1 VEHFVGV
8 LKGKISGGQHE
19 ADICDPAMF
28 KASTWQR
35 VVESSLQELMAG
47 AQPDAPRYVKGSI
60 AKWRNCQDS
69 CSG

>member
-1 VEHFVGV
+1 VGV
-8 LKGKISGGQHE
+8 LKGKIKRWAQHLTS
-19 ADICDPAMF
+19 DPAMF

-60 AKWRNCQDS
+60 GQVAQLCQDS